1 MIRNILTSTVVIFRK
16 DRPVL
21 SIQFSSKCSNTGRVE
36 TFYYISDRLQA
47 TGNKLVKNIGDKYQ
61 FGIINF
67 EVYLNVESIWKQK
80 GFYLHQ
86 HYAKY

>member
-1 MIRNILTSTVVIFRK
+1 MIKSILTSTVVIFRK

-21 SIQFSSKCSNTGRVE
+21 SVQFSSKCSNTGRVE

-80 GFYLHQ
+80 GFYLH
-86 HYAKY
+86 